1 MDRFAFSVAATSC
14 FLVKKFR
21 KLDLI
26 ISAFPNLEITKA
38 RRLVCQVV
46 SCGRSAS
53 LRRLIDSRGNNR
65 PRRESMA
72 LDKSLGS
79 GDRLHNWS
87 HDFTDVHSRDAF
99 IERSL
104 DSRRYCS
111 QVLTVTVTVLT
122 VTVLTVL
129 IAPSTVLTPLR
140 SAFALTVEAWMSAC
154 SRWCPAFPAVGA
166 SRWAHLDDTTV

>member
-1 MDRFAFSVAATSC
+1 M
-14 FLVKKFR
+14 FLGEEFPKIRPNNIGLSKFGNY
-21 KLDLI
+21 KSTPI
-26 ISAFPNLEITKA
+26 GG
-38 RRLVCQVV
+38 QVV

-53 LRRLIDSRGNNR
+53 LRRSIDSRGNNR